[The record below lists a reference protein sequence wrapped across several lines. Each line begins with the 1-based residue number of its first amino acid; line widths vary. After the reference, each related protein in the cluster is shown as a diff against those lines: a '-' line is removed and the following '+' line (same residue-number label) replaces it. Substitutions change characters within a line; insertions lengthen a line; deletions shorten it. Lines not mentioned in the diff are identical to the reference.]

1 MALTLEGGRIN
12 VNHEGQYHNLQRV
25 YSAYLSRPTTKKHRA
40 LHLNW
45 RTRDEP
51 ESNTSRLE
59 TEAARPDNS
68 STNAHNIQK
77 EIPFLQQNALSNQS
91 TAATKAISPQKPIG
105 FERQNATGTSS
116 RINKQ
121 QERAT
126 FTNKTHQ
133 GAFQPGQDAR
143 AIEKGKQP
151 ACQDDHSY
159 HIPMSVLR
167 ERRQEP
173 QPLLSLQPPDD
184 QPLRL
189 AQNQPGYRND
199 SLAAAQNVA
208 DTESFYGPNILQKS
222 SVWRHESDLD
232 VSVKTTSVG
241 LPTFA
246 LWRHEISSSPVWWT
260 LENLSDTYPSAM
272 FQQRLGNKT
281 PFQMLAEAMIE
292 ERRSLNIHHI
302 LYLGVVPTTASPGFP
317 ATLHRANDLR
327 TCLQTLR
334 FGGPRDWTR
343 MPRWPVGKEYQA
355 RIEQVT
361 NIKMIPPPWFEENR
375 FFTDRAAEIRGV
387 GIDFWNDRVGQR
399 VSFCH
404 LDTVLWYSEKAEEL
418 FGELDADTC
427 ERTPLD
433 EITQLNDVFLDIWN
447 FRAALDGN
455 RQLLCQTQPGATEGQ
470 RRFSQLRFKNEILW
484 RCCYINEF
492 MSRVRGSFQAEKK
505 RSFYPFLGPDIELD
519 LWIFENKILRSREV
533 QFDPSRDI
541 LTRMYGF
548 GSQEL
553 KYLSDRQNT
562 FRDKELAVLG
572 RFHMLQGCL
581 GIKQTEDIAEQLKY
595 CFYAV
600 RNSRDMRDPSRRQ
613 KFCDRRREFDIAKVL
628 VDKIWRGLA
637 DKPVRDLEML
647 KREERGIRGEWCTL
661 SPWERWEVLRHDSNL
676 ALQYLERP

>member
-1 MALTLEGGRIN
+1 MPLTLEGRRIN
-12 VNHEGQYHNLQRV
+12 DNHEGQYHDSQRGRRD
-25 YSAYLSRPTTKKHRA
+25 SFFRPTTKKHRA
-40 LHLNW
+40 LYLNS

-51 ESNTSRLE
+51 ESNMSRLE
-59 TEAARPDNS
+59 PEAARPDNS

-77 EIPFLQQNALSNQS
+77 EIPLLQQDALSNQS
-91 TAATKAISPQKPIG
+91 TAATKAVSPQKPIG

-116 RINKQ
+116 RINEQ
-121 QERAT
+121 QGKAT
-126 FTNKTHQ
+126 LANKIHQ

-143 AIEKGKQP
+143 AIENGKQP

-159 HIPMSVLR
+159 HILTSVLT
-167 ERRQEP
+167 EMCQEP
-173 QPLLSLQPPDD
+173 QPFSLLRTPDD

-189 AQNQPGYRND
+189 AQNQPSHLND

-208 DTESFYGPNILQKS
+208 DTTSLYGPSILQELS
-222 SVWRHESDLD
+222 IWRHESGLD
-232 VSVKTTSVG
+232 VSDETTPVAS
-241 LPTFA
+241 PTFA
-246 LWRHEISSSPVWWT
+246 LWKHEISSSPVWWN
-260 LENLSDTYPSAM
+260 LENLSDTCPSAM
-272 FQQRLGNKT
+272 FQQRLGNRT
-281 PFQMLAEAMIE
+281 PFQMSAEATSE
-292 ERRSLNIHHI
+292 EWRSLNMNHI
-302 LYLGVVPTTASPGFP
+302 LYLGVVPTTASPGLP

-334 FGGPRDWTR
+334 FGEPRDWTK

-361 NIKMIPPPWFEENR
+361 NIKMIPPPWFEDNR

-387 GIDFWNDRVGQR
+387 GIDFWHDRVGQR

-404 LDTVLWYSEKAEEL
+404 LDAVMWYSEKAEEL
-418 FGELDADTC
+418 FGALDADTC
-427 ERTPLD
+427 ERTPLN
-433 EITQLNDVFLDIWN
+433 EITQLHDVFLDIWK

-492 MSRVRGSFQAEKK
+492 MSRVHGSFQAEEK

-519 LWIFENKILRSREV
+519 LWIFENGILRSREV

-548 GSQEL
+548 GRQEL
-553 KYLSDRQNT
+553 RYLSDRQNT
-562 FRDKELAVLG
+562 FRDRELAVLG

-600 RNSRDMRDPSRRQ
+600 RNLREIRGRNRRQ
-613 KFCDRRREFDIAKVL
+613 MYCDRKREFDIAKVL

-637 DKPVRDLEML
+637 NKPFRDLEML
-647 KREERGIRGEWCTL
+647 KRDERGFHGEWCTL
-661 SPWERWEVLRHDSNL
+661 NPWERWEVLRQDNNL
-676 ALQYLERP
+676 ALQYMERP